1 MPLPEINKILY
12 ATSLGPYTRSVYRHA
27 IRVAKQNNAEIIML
41 HVITAVGEMGEALIR
56 EYLPKELVKRV
67 HDEGVAKV
75 MKTME
80 TRVQEFFDEELSY
93 LDEPIAWKITP
104 RVVQGRHDE
113 MILKIAKEEQADIII
128 MGTENKRGIHS
139 QSETTQQVIKRS
151 KVPVLVVPTNK
162 ESNW

>member
-27 IRVAKQNNAEIIML
+27 MRVAKQNNAEIIML
-41 HVITAVGEMGEALIR
+41 HVITSVGELGEALIR
-56 EYLPKELVKRV
+56 EYLPKELVKKV
-67 HDEGVAKV
+67 HAEGVAKV
-75 MKTME
+75 IKTME
-80 TRVQEFFDEELSY
+80 TRVQDFFDEELSY
-93 LDEPIAWKITP
+93 LDEPMSWKITP

-113 MILKIAKEEQADIII
+113 MILNVAKKEGVDIII
-128 MGTENKRGIHS
+128 MGTENKLGIYS
-139 QSETTQQVIKRS
+139 QSDTTQQVIKRS